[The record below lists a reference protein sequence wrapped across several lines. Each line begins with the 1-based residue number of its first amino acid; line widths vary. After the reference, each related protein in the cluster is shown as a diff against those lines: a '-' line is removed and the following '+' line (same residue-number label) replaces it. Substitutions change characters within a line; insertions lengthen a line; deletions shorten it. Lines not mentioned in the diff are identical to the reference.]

1 MVELVDTLHSGC
13 SVRTDVQVRVLSW
26 VHIFLRRFSNFTIFI
41 CLFFFSISAVA
52 QQVIVN
58 DTTFRYEFIVSKSST
73 TNPILLNY
81 LNYYSQKTNIGDPY
95 FKYSIAANLSTTKLS
110 EKQFQIHCT
119 ILKDSI
125 MGNVDYMGFDLGSV
139 LFPNN
144 IAIAVELVKEGKNQK
159 FPLLGLIKY
168 RQTDLGT
175 IIISDTVANVI
186 KPYIASIENSFDS
199 QWRSEIDRQI
209 QAISLYYVADSLIS
223 SWDSIICKINLEKT
237 ELIPLLDFELD
248 ELISEILKFND
259 LNIIPR
265 LNLSVNDSRRIGQ
278 KITNINIK
286 AAQKQ
291 VLLNDYLMNIDT
303 RFILEARKFKEQGN
317 ILQSISLYNKAIE
330 YHRFN
335 IAALQELAKLY
346 YEIGN
351 LESSS
356 KLVKQIFTTTYPDDY
371 QYKKCMEVGDL
382 LYRKIVNQG
391 NDMLVAQNFSEAIK
405 IFENANIFCDSISEP
420 ICDGTHKTGITNAKN
435 GIYRSYLSVIDKAIK
450 GNQLTIAQNYSFEA
464 HKYQQLNSNEIPNDD
479 DLQKLVDIIVSK
491 QVAQSN
497 QWIQS
502 KQYVKALNSLE
513 SADSIGRKFR
523 PDFKLQIL
531 SEYRSKAANGAL
543 LELAD
548 DVNKAVQLKDL
559 YAAQKAYDKTLEFN
573 QQYREFIT
581 DSTSLS
587 LSLKE
592 IKALDYQNLL
602 NDGDMLFR
610 LDLFQNALEKY
621 IEAKELEQKYQ
632 IVPVKNI
639 DSIIN
644 IMSKPLI
651 LNYLSVSRQKIW
663 GNDFTSAELY
673 YKKADAMTQSS
684 SMTND
689 SVVQKDLAR
698 TKEILNNQR
707 CTYKLNKYQELY
719 DIFKSLK
726 DQRVWTRASQLID
739 SINTIA
745 EDSNGLCIIANK
757 LNDSDVKFVRA
768 AADYQRKIQDS
779 RYLSSINNTNEALRK
794 YYEADSVYNA
804 CNLDSNLVKR
814 EFITSIF
821 IFVTSDSAYIKACEW
836 LYGHNKY
843 EDSKPILTL
852 MKQRGIDPKSTRR
865 WQKTFDKAIKES
877 TLKIKPI

>member
-26 VHIFLRRFSNFTIFI
+26 VHIFLLRFSNFIIFT

-125 MGNVDYMGFDLGSV
+125 MGNVDYMGFDLGAM

-144 IAIAVELVKEGKNQK
+144 IAITVELVKEGKTQK
-159 FPLLGLIKY
+159 FPLLSLIKY

-186 KPYIASIENSFDS
+186 KPYITSIENSFDS
-199 QWRSEIDRQI
+199 QWRSEIDRQM

-265 LNLSVNDSRRIGQ
+265 LNLSVNDSRMIGQ

-335 IAALQELAKLY
+335 IVALQELAKLY

-351 LESSS
+351 LEFSS

-464 HKYQQLNSNEIPNDD
+464 HKYQQLNSNEIPYDD
-479 DLQKLVDIIVSK
+479 ELQKLVDIIVSK

-497 QWIQS
+497 QWIQT

-523 PDFKLQIL
+523 PDFKLKIL

-632 IVPVKNI
+632 MVPIKNI

-644 IMSKPLI
+644 TMSKPLI

-673 YKKADAMTQSS
+673 YKKADAMAQSS

-726 DQRVWTRASQLID
+726 DQRVWARASQLID

-745 EDSNGLCIIANK
+745 EDSNELCIIANK
-757 LNDSDVKFVRA
+757 LNNSDVKFVRA

-794 YYEADSVYNA
+794 YYEATPYIM
-804 CNLDSNLVKR
+804 LV
-814 EFITSIF
+814 IWIQ
-821 IFVTSDSAYIKACEW
+821 I
-836 LYGHNKY
+836 
-843 EDSKPILTL
+843 
-852 MKQRGIDPKSTRR
+852 
-865 WQKTFDKAIKES
+865 
-877 TLKIKPI
+877 